1 MVFATAARHDQA
13 LARCQSAIEGR
24 DAVLFEDPKA
34 KSSLARKRVRVSGRE
49 CVGAMTKRLLTDNGK
64 LHRPDGDV
72 CDCRAGRDQDPGTS
86 RATTA
91 DSATIGELVAVCSPK
106 RSRQPRRR
114 VPRDCACSGSAQGG
128 RHQSSAAGAQP
139 TGEFL
144 ANLETRRGWPARIV
158 PGNKMPEN
166 GEPVLPGAGR
176 IGRVIEVLHCC
187 SVCGA
192 DDMAHSGRRS
202 VLHCCSMRES
212 GRAGDPF
219 ASEGG

>member
-1 MVFATAARHDQA
+1 MVWQRPGLIGSPAWRGVDVKRGKRGSVIRSGS
-13 LARCQSAIEGR
+13 L
-24 DAVLFEDPKA
+24 DPKA

-158 PGNKMPEN
+158 PGNKMPEKW
-166 GEPVLPGAGR
+166 
-176 IGRVIEVLHCC
+176 
-187 SVCGA
+187 
-192 DDMAHSGRRS
+192 
-202 VLHCCSMRES
+202 
-212 GRAGDPF
+212 
-219 ASEGG
+219 